1 MQCYEC
7 EQGEL
12 KKQKVEYF
20 QYGIS
25 LGKFEAEVC
34 TLCKEVFYSADVVQK
49 IENESKKK
57 GLFGLGTKTKIG
69 TSGTALDVKLPKA
82 LVDFMN
88 LQKGKQVKF
97 PITNESKYYSLLV
110 ELASKI
116 KERAEH

>member
-1 MQCYEC
+1 MKCYEC
-7 EQGEL
+7 EKGEL

-25 LGKFEAEVC
+25 LGMFEAEVC
-34 TLCKEVFYSADVVQK
+34 NSCKEVFYSADAVQK
-49 IENESKKK
+49 IENESKRK

-88 LQKGKQVKF
+88 LQKGKQVIIE
-97 PITNESKYYSLLV
+97 PIDKQRFQVVLG
-110 ELASKI
+110 
-116 KERAEH
+116 